1 MTPKLS
7 RALLRNAGYRTGFVG
22 KIGVEFEP
30 GAVEEMFDYYET
42 LDRNPYFR
50 GERHISQI
58 AGDKAIEFL
67 RSQDGDEP
75 FSLSISFN
83 APHAED
89 DDKEDHYPW
98 PRVMDGMYDDVTVA
112 APHLSEP
119 SVFESQPEFLKS
131 SLNRERWYWRWDT
144 PEKYQKN
151 MKGYYRMVSGVDH
164 VMGRVLDEVD
174 RLGLAENTVVVF
186 SSDNGYYLGSRGFA
200 GKWSHY
206 EESLRVPLVIY
217 DPRSEKR
224 GQTEQA
230 MVLNVDIPATILD
243 IAGIEAPGTYQGV
256 SLVPFVQDETPLS
269 WRTDF
274 FVEHHMHYP
283 GRIPKWKGLR
293 DERYVYARYFEQ
305 SPPFEFFHDLET
317 DPMQLANLVDDP
329 EYRTA
334 LDRARRRTDVLRDD
348 YGGPFA
354 VYEEPEPRTPNVVL
368 IISDDQ
374 AWTDFGFMGHSVIE
388 TPHIDELAR
397 EGATFTRGYV
407 PTALCRASL
416 ATLATGLYAHQHG
429 LTGNDPTIPLEMQ
442 GPTYWNDPRYR
453 ELNTELI
460 ANIDRVPTLPRLL
473 AERGYVSFQ
482 SGKWWEGSYARGGF
496 TDGMTHG
503 DPDRGGRHGDDGL
516 AIGREGLQPIFDF
529 IETAGDNPFFVWYAP
544 FLPHFP
550 HTPPDRLLEKY
561 EAPGRP
567 IELARYFAMC
577 EWLDETVG
585 DLMTYLEENE
595 LDDDTLVVFIA
606 DNGWIQKNPETA
618 TPPDWPTSFAP
629 KSKQSPY
636 EGGTRTPIILR
647 WPTVIEPARYETLAS
662 SIDIVPTILH
672 ATGSE
677 VPANLPGVNLMNA
690 VEGRTIPRAAIFG
703 EGFAHD
709 IADIHDPTKSLLYRW
724 CIQGP
729 WKLILTYDGATHRYG
744 TIHPRTD
751 GSPQL
756 YDLITDPHETTNV
769 ATQHREIVAWL
780 SERIARWWHV
790 P

>member
-1 MTPKLS
+1 MTDRSYP
-7 RALLRNAGYRTGFVG
+7 ALLRNAGYRTGFVG